1 MEAIIIYIIVPIIA
15 ILFGAICIIFTK
27 VKIIEEL
34 LKGTVAKNPINF
46 FRTPELTTMTEQIKA
61 ISKCNVNLQSTVD
74 NLVDKVK
81 LLSAKVQLLEENKKV
96 PTTNNY
102 KALMIR
108 TLDGI
113 KQINETILNE
123 VSEKGYFI
131 INSSPDEI
139 LYNSERAKDCNLQ
152 IEITPEDN
160 HYVILFKKKKYDSK

>member
-1 MEAIIIYIIVPIIA
+1 MKVIIYIIIPLIVIVLGGIC
-15 ILFGAICIIFTK
+15 ILFA
-27 VKIIEEL
+27 KIETIKKL
-34 LKGTVAKNPINF
+34 LK
-46 FRTPELTTMTEQIKA
+46 RPETKSSNTEQIKFM
-61 ISKCNVNLQSTVD
+61 SKLNTNLQSTVD

-96 PTTNNY
+96 PITNNY

-160 HYVILFKKKKYDSK
+160 HYVVLFKKKKYDNR

>member
-1 MEAIIIYIIVPIIA
+1 MEVIIYIIIPLIIIVLGGIC
-15 ILFGAICIIFTK
+15 ILFA
-27 VKIIEEL
+27 KIETIKKL
-34 LKGTVAKNPINF
+34 LKRPDTKSSNI
-46 FRTPELTTMTEQIKA
+46 EQIKFM
-61 ISKCNVNLQSTVD
+61 SKLNTNLQSTVD

-96 PTTNNY
+96 PITNDY

>member
-1 MEAIIIYIIVPIIA
+1 MKVIIYIIIPLIIIVLGGIC
-15 ILFGAICIIFTK
+15 ILFA
-27 VKIIEEL
+27 KIETIKKL
-34 LKGTVAKNPINF
+34 LKRPDTKSSN
-46 FRTPELTTMTEQIKA
+46 TEQIKFM
-61 ISKCNVNLQSTVD
+61 SKLNTNLQSTVD

-139 LYNSERAKDCNLQ
+139 LYNTERAKDCNLQ

-160 HYVILFKKKKYDSK
+160 HYVVLFRKKKYDSK

>member
-1 MEAIIIYIIVPIIA
+1 MKVIIYIIIPLIVIILGGIC
-15 ILFGAICIIFTK
+15 ILFA
-27 VKIIEEL
+27 KIETIKKL
-34 LKGTVAKNPINF
+34 LK
-46 FRTPELTTMTEQIKA
+46 RPETKSPNIAEQIKD
-61 ISKCNVNLQSTVD
+61 ISKLNTRLQSTVD
-74 NLVDKVK
+74 NLTDRVK

-96 PTTNNY
+96 PITNNY
-102 KALMIR
+102 KSLMIR

-160 HYVILFKKKKYDSK
+160 HYVVLFKKKKYDNR

>member
-1 MEAIIIYIIVPIIA
+1 MKVIIYIIIPLIIIVLGGIC
-15 ILFGAICIIFTK
+15 ILFA
-27 VKIIEEL
+27 KIETIKKL
-34 LKGTVAKNPINF
+34 LKRPDTKSSN
-46 FRTPELTTMTEQIKA
+46 TEQIKFM
-61 ISKCNVNLQSTVD
+61 SKLNTNLQSTVD

-96 PTTNNY
+96 PITNNY

-160 HYVILFKKKKYDSK
+160 HYVVLFKKKKYDNK

>member
-1 MEAIIIYIIVPIIA
+1 MEVIIYIIIPLIIIVLGGIC
-15 ILFGAICIIFTK
+15 ILFA
-27 VKIIEEL
+27 KIETIKKL
-34 LKGTVAKNPINF
+34 LKRPDTKSSN
-46 FRTPELTTMTEQIKA
+46 TEQIKFM
-61 ISKCNVNLQSTVD
+61 SKLNTNLQSTVD

-96 PTTNNY
+96 PITNNY

>member
-1 MEAIIIYIIVPIIA
+1 MEVIIYIIIPLIIIVLGGIC
-15 ILFGAICIIFTK
+15 ILFA
-27 VKIIEEL
+27 KIETIKKL
-34 LKGTVAKNPINF
+34 LKRPDTKSSN
-46 FRTPELTTMTEQIKA
+46 TEQIKFM
-61 ISKCNVNLQSTVD
+61 SKLNTNLQSTVD

-96 PTTNNY
+96 PITNNY

-160 HYVILFKKKKYDSK
+160 HYVVLFKKKKYDNR

>member
-1 MEAIIIYIIVPIIA
+1 MEVIIYIIIPLIIIVLGGIC
-15 ILFGAICIIFTK
+15 ILFAK
-27 VKIIEEL
+27 VETIKKL
-34 LKGTVAKNPINF
+34 LKRPDTKSSN
-46 FRTPELTTMTEQIKA
+46 TEQIKA

-160 HYVILFKKKKYDSK
+160 HYVVLFKKKKYDSK

>member
-1 MEAIIIYIIVPIIA
+1 MKVIIYIIIPLIIIVLGGIC
-15 ILFGAICIIFTK
+15 ILFA
-27 VKIIEEL
+27 KIETIKKL
-34 LKGTVAKNPINF
+34 LK
-46 FRTPELTTMTEQIKA
+46 RPETKSSNTEQIKFM
-61 ISKCNVNLQSTVD
+61 SKLNTNLQSTVD

-96 PTTNNY
+96 PITNDY

-131 INSSPDEI
+131 INSSLDEI

-160 HYVILFKKKKYDSK
+160 HYVVLFKKKKYDSK

>member
-1 MEAIIIYIIVPIIA
+1 MKVIIYIIIPLIIIVLGGIC
-15 ILFGAICIIFTK
+15 ILFA
-27 VKIIEEL
+27 KIETIKKL
-34 LKGTVAKNPINF
+34 LKRPDTKSSN
-46 FRTPELTTMTEQIKA
+46 TEQIKFM
-61 ISKCNVNLQSTVD
+61 SKLNTNLQSTVD

-160 HYVILFKKKKYDSK
+160 HYVVLFKKKKYDSK

>member
-1 MEAIIIYIIVPIIA
+1 MEVIIYIIIPLIIIVLGGIC
-15 ILFGAICIIFTK
+15 ILFAK
-27 VKIIEEL
+27 VETIKKL
-34 LKGTVAKNPINF
+34 LKRPDTKSSN
-46 FRTPELTTMTEQIKA
+46 TEQIKA

>member
-1 MEAIIIYIIVPIIA
+1 MKVIIYIIIPLIVIVLGGIC
-15 ILFGAICIIFTK
+15 ILFA
-27 VKIIEEL
+27 KIETIKKL
-34 LKGTVAKNPINF
+34 LKRPDTKSSN
-46 FRTPELTTMTEQIKA
+46 TEQIKFM
-61 ISKCNVNLQSTVD
+61 SKLNTNLQSTVD

-160 HYVILFKKKKYDSK
+160 HYVILFKKKKYDNR

>member
-1 MEAIIIYIIVPIIA
+1 MKVIIYIIIPLIIIVLGGIC
-15 ILFGAICIIFTK
+15 ILFA
-27 VKIIEEL
+27 KIETIKKL
-34 LKGTVAKNPINF
+34 LKRPDTKSSNA
-46 FRTPELTTMTEQIKA
+46 EQIKA

-96 PTTNNY
+96 PITNNY

-160 HYVILFKKKKYDSK
+160 HYVILFRKKKYDNK

>member
-1 MEAIIIYIIVPIIA
+1 MKVIIYIIIPLIIIVLGGIC
-15 ILFGAICIIFTK
+15 ILFA
-27 VKIIEEL
+27 KIETIKKL
-34 LKGTVAKNPINF
+34 LKRPDTKSSN
-46 FRTPELTTMTEQIKA
+46 TEQIKFM
-61 ISKCNVNLQSTVD
+61 SKLNTNLQSTVD

-96 PTTNNY
+96 PITNNY

>member
-1 MEAIIIYIIVPIIA
+1 MKVIIYIIIPLIVIVLGGIC
-15 ILFGAICIIFTK
+15 ILFA
-27 VKIIEEL
+27 KIETIKKL
-34 LKGTVAKNPINF
+34 LKRPDTKSSN
-46 FRTPELTTMTEQIKA
+46 TEQIKFM
-61 ISKCNVNLQSTVD
+61 SKLNTNLQSTVD

-96 PTTNNY
+96 PITNNY

-160 HYVILFKKKKYDSK
+160 HYVILFKKKKYDNK

>member
-1 MEAIIIYIIVPIIA
+1 MKVIIYIIIPLIIIILGGIC
-15 ILFGAICIIFTK
+15 ILFA
-27 VKIIEEL
+27 KIETIKKL
-34 LKGTVAKNPINF
+34 LK
-46 FRTPELTTMTEQIKA
+46 RPETKSSNTEQIKFM
-61 ISKCNVNLQSTVD
+61 SKLNTNLQSTVD

-81 LLSAKVQLLEENKKV
+81 LLSAKVQLLEENKKI
-96 PTTNNY
+96 PITNDY

-160 HYVILFKKKKYDSK
+160 HYVILFKKKKYDNG

>member
-1 MEAIIIYIIVPIIA
+1 MKVIIYIIIPLIIIVLGGIC
-15 ILFGAICIIFTK
+15 ILFAK
-27 VKIIEEL
+27 VETIKKL
-34 LKGTVAKNPINF
+34 LKRPDTKSSN
-46 FRTPELTTMTEQIKA
+46 TEQIKFM
-61 ISKCNVNLQSTVD
+61 SKLNTNLQSTVD

-102 KALMIR
+102 KELMIR

-160 HYVILFKKKKYDSK
+160 HYVVLFKKKKYDSK

>member
-1 MEAIIIYIIVPIIA
+1 MEVIIYIIIPLIIIILGGIC
-15 ILFGAICIIFTK
+15 ILFA
-27 VKIIEEL
+27 KIETIKKL
-34 LKGTVAKNPINF
+34 LKRSDTKSSN
-46 FRTPELTTMTEQIKA
+46 TEQIKFM
-61 ISKCNVNLQSTVD
+61 SKLNTNLQSTVD
-74 NLVDKVK
+74 SLVDKVK

-96 PTTNNY
+96 PITNDY

>member
-1 MEAIIIYIIVPIIA
+1 MKVIIYIIIPLIIIVLGGIC
-15 ILFGAICIIFTK
+15 ILFA
-27 VKIIEEL
+27 KIETIKKL
-34 LKGTVAKNPINF
+34 LKRPDTKSSN
-46 FRTPELTTMTEQIKA
+46 TEQIKFM
-61 ISKCNVNLQSTVD
+61 SKLNANLQSTVD

-96 PTTNNY
+96 PITNNY

>member
-1 MEAIIIYIIVPIIA
+1 MEVIIYIIIPLIIIVLGGIC
-15 ILFGAICIIFTK
+15 ILFA
-27 VKIIEEL
+27 KIETIKKL
-34 LKGTVAKNPINF
+34 LKI
-46 FRTPELTTMTEQIKA
+46 PETKSLDIPEQIKA
-61 ISKCNVNLQSTVD
+61 ISKCNVNLQSTVN
-74 NLVDKVK
+74 NLADKVK
-81 LLSAKVQLLEENKKV
+81 LLSAKVQLLVENKKV
-96 PTTNNY
+96 PITNDY

-160 HYVILFKKKKYDSK
+160 HYVILFKKKKYDNR

>member
-1 MEAIIIYIIVPIIA
+1 MKVIIYIIIPLIIIVLGGIC
-15 ILFGAICIIFTK
+15 ILFA
-27 VKIIEEL
+27 KIETIKKL
-34 LKGTVAKNPINF
+34 LKRPDTKSSN
-46 FRTPELTTMTEQIKA
+46 TEQIKA

-74 NLVDKVK
+74 NLIDKVK

-102 KALMIR
+102 KELMIR

-160 HYVILFKKKKYDSK
+160 HYVVLFKKKKYDSK

>member
-1 MEAIIIYIIVPIIA
+1 MKVIIYIIIPLIIIVLGGIC
-15 ILFGAICIIFTK
+15 ILFA
-27 VKIIEEL
+27 KIETIKKL
-34 LKGTVAKNPINF
+34 LKRPDTKSSN
-46 FRTPELTTMTEQIKA
+46 TEQIKFM
-61 ISKCNVNLQSTVD
+61 SKLNTNLQSTVD

-96 PTTNNY
+96 PITNNY

-139 LYNSERAKDCNLQ
+139 LYNSQRAKDCNLQ

-160 HYVILFKKKKYDSK
+160 HYVVLFKKKKYDSR

>member
-1 MEAIIIYIIVPIIA
+1 MEVIIYIIIPLIIIVLGGIC
-15 ILFGAICIIFTK
+15 ILFA
-27 VKIIEEL
+27 KIETIKKL
-34 LKGTVAKNPINF
+34 LKRPDTKSSN
-46 FRTPELTTMTEQIKA
+46 TEQMKFM
-61 ISKCNVNLQSTVD
+61 SKLNTNLQSTVD

-96 PTTNNY
+96 PITNNY

-160 HYVILFKKKKYDSK
+160 HYVVLFKKKKYDSK

>member
-1 MEAIIIYIIVPIIA
+1 MKVIIYIIIPLIIIVLGGIC
-15 ILFGAICIIFTK
+15 ILFA
-27 VKIIEEL
+27 KIETIKKL
-34 LKGTVAKNPINF
+34 LKIPKTKSPD
-46 FRTPELTTMTEQIKA
+46 MTEQIKA
-61 ISKCNVNLQSTVD
+61 ITNLQSTVD

-96 PTTNNY
+96 PITNNY

-160 HYVILFKKKKYDSK
+160 HYVILFKKKKYDNR

>member
-1 MEAIIIYIIVPIIA
+1 MKVIIYIIIPLIIIVLGGIC
-15 ILFGAICIIFTK
+15 ILFAK
-27 VKIIEEL
+27 VETIKKL
-34 LKGTVAKNPINF
+34 LK
-46 FRTPELTTMTEQIKA
+46 RPETKSSNAEQIKFM
-61 ISKCNVNLQSTVD
+61 SKLNTNLQSTVD

-102 KALMIR
+102 KELMIR

-160 HYVILFKKKKYDSK
+160 HYVILFKKKKYDSKQ

>member
-1 MEAIIIYIIVPIIA
+1 MKVIIYIIIPLIIIVLGGIC
-15 ILFGAICIIFTK
+15 ILFA
-27 VKIIEEL
+27 KIETIKKL
-34 LKGTVAKNPINF
+34 LKRPDTKSSN
-46 FRTPELTTMTEQIKA
+46 TEQIKFM
-61 ISKCNVNLQSTVD
+61 SKLNTNLQSTVD

-160 HYVILFKKKKYDSK
+160 HYVILFKKKKYDNR

>member
-1 MEAIIIYIIVPIIA
+1 MKVIIYIIIPLIIIVLGGIC
-15 ILFGAICIIFTK
+15 ILFA
-27 VKIIEEL
+27 KIETIKKL
-34 LKGTVAKNPINF
+34 LKRPETKNSD
-46 FRTPELTTMTEQIKA
+46 TTEQIKA
-61 ISKCNVNLQSTVD
+61 ISKYNVNLQSTVD
-74 NLVDKVK
+74 NLIDKVK

-102 KALMIR
+102 KELMIR

-160 HYVILFKKKKYDSK
+160 HYVILFKKKKYDNR

>member
-1 MEAIIIYIIVPIIA
+1 MKVIIYIIIPLIIIVLGGIC
-15 ILFGAICIIFTK
+15 ILFA
-27 VKIIEEL
+27 KIETIKKL
-34 LKGTVAKNPINF
+34 LKRPDTKNSN
-46 FRTPELTTMTEQIKA
+46 TEQIKFM
-61 ISKCNVNLQSTVD
+61 SKLNTNLQSTVD

-160 HYVILFKKKKYDSK
+160 HYVILFKKKKYDNR

>member
-1 MEAIIIYIIVPIIA
+1 MKVIIYIILPLIIIILGGIC
-15 ILFGAICIIFTK
+15 ILFA
-27 VKIIEEL
+27 KIETIKKL
-34 LKGTVAKNPINF
+34 LRRPETKNPD
-46 FRTPELTTMTEQIKA
+46 TTEQIKT

-74 NLVDKVK
+74 NLIDKVK

-160 HYVILFKKKKYDSK
+160 HYVVLFKKKKYDNR

>member
-1 MEAIIIYIIVPIIA
+1 MEVIIYIIIPLIIIVLGGIC
-15 ILFGAICIIFTK
+15 ILFA
-27 VKIIEEL
+27 KIETIKKL
-34 LKGTVAKNPINF
+34 LKRPDTKSSN
-46 FRTPELTTMTEQIKA
+46 TEQIKFM
-61 ISKCNVNLQSTVD
+61 SKLNTNLQSTVD

-96 PTTNNY
+96 PITNDY

-160 HYVILFKKKKYDSK
+160 HYVILFRKKKYDNK

>member
-1 MEAIIIYIIVPIIA
+1 MKVIIYIIIPLIIIVLGGIC
-15 ILFGAICIIFTK
+15 ILFA
-27 VKIIEEL
+27 KIETIKKL
-34 LKGTVAKNPINF
+34 LKRPDTKNSN
-46 FRTPELTTMTEQIKA
+46 TEQIKFM
-61 ISKCNVNLQSTVD
+61 SKLNTNLQSTVD

-160 HYVILFKKKKYDSK
+160 HYVILFKKKKYDNKY

>member
-1 MEAIIIYIIVPIIA
+1 MKVIVYIIIPLIIIVLGGIC
-15 ILFGAICIIFTK
+15 ILFAK
-27 VKIIEEL
+27 VETIKKL
-34 LKGTVAKNPINF
+34 LKRPDTKSSN
-46 FRTPELTTMTEQIKA
+46 TEQIKFM
-61 ISKCNVNLQSTVD
+61 SKLNTNLQSTVD
-74 NLVDKVK
+74 NLVNKVK
-81 LLSAKVQLLEENKKV
+81 LLSAKVQLLEENKKI
-96 PTTNNY
+96 PITNDY

-160 HYVILFKKKKYDSK
+160 HYVILFKKKKW

>member
-1 MEAIIIYIIVPIIA
+1 
-15 ILFGAICIIFTK
+15 
-27 VKIIEEL
+27 
-34 LKGTVAKNPINF
+34 
-46 FRTPELTTMTEQIKA
+46 
-61 ISKCNVNLQSTVD
+61 
-74 NLVDKVK
+74 
-81 LLSAKVQLLEENKKV
+81 
-96 PTTNNY
+96 
-102 KALMIR
+102 MIR

-160 HYVILFKKKKYDSK
+160 HYVVLFKKKKYDSKQ

>member
-1 MEAIIIYIIVPIIA
+1 MKVIIYIIIPLIVIVLGGIC
-15 ILFGAICIIFTK
+15 ILFA
-27 VKIIEEL
+27 KIETIKKL
-34 LKGTVAKNPINF
+34 LKRPDTKSSN
-46 FRTPELTTMTEQIKA
+46 TEQIKFM
-61 ISKCNVNLQSTVD
+61 SKLNTNLQSTVD

-81 LLSAKVQLLEENKKV
+81 LLSAKVQLLEENKKI
-96 PTTNNY
+96 PITNNY

-160 HYVILFKKKKYDSK
+160 HYVILFKKKKYDNR

>member
-1 MEAIIIYIIVPIIA
+1 MKVIIYIIIPLIIIVLGGIC
-15 ILFGAICIIFTK
+15 ILFAK
-27 VKIIEEL
+27 VETIKKL
-34 LKGTVAKNPINF
+34 LK
-46 FRTPELTTMTEQIKA
+46 RPETKSSNTEQIKA

-74 NLVDKVK
+74 NLIDKVK

-96 PTTNNY
+96 PITNNY

-160 HYVILFKKKKYDSK
+160 HYVVLFKKKKYDSKQ

>member
-1 MEAIIIYIIVPIIA
+1 MKVIIYIIIPLIIIVLGGIC
-15 ILFGAICIIFTK
+15 ILFA
-27 VKIIEEL
+27 KIETIKKL
-34 LKGTVAKNPINF
+34 LKRPDTKSSN
-46 FRTPELTTMTEQIKA
+46 TEQIKFM
-61 ISKCNVNLQSTVD
+61 SKLNTNLQSTVD

-96 PTTNNY
+96 PITNNY

-160 HYVILFKKKKYDSK
+160 HYVILFKKKKYDNK

>member
-1 MEAIIIYIIVPIIA
+1 MKVIIYIIIPLIIIVLGGIC
-15 ILFGAICIIFTK
+15 ILFA
-27 VKIIEEL
+27 KIETIKKL
-34 LKGTVAKNPINF
+34 LKRPDTKSSN
-46 FRTPELTTMTEQIKA
+46 TEQIKFM
-61 ISKCNVNLQSTVD
+61 SKLNTNLQSTVD

-96 PTTNNY
+96 PITNNY

-160 HYVILFKKKKYDSK
+160 HYVILFKKKKYDSR